1 MTQKEFEER
10 TGLSVSPQCYHGL
23 IEPEYMNSDLDKDE
37 WCKQWK
43 RKKGLQVAYYY
54 EQGRAEEA
62 INQVKQYKEL
72 SDKRSEI
79 IFEQDKQI
87 CHLNE
92 VIKERGKELNSLYE
106 NHNLM
111 KKENA
116 ELKAKL
122 LKYET
127 AMSALKEII
136 NI

>member
-1 MTQKEFEER
+1 MVQT
-10 TGLSVSPQCYHGL
+10 
-23 IEPEYMNSDLDKDE
+23 
-37 WCKQWK
+37 WK

-54 EQGRAEEA
+54 EQGRTEEA
-62 INQVKQYKEL
+62 INQAKQYKEL